1 MSLRAKQVRNL
12 VGWLIGLIGA
22 VVIAVWVLP
31 RVASYSEMAATIKA
45 LSAWELLGLFG
56 LGFLTIAAAGWATKL
71 TLPGLT
77 WGKGTMSTLCANF
90 LTALV
95 PTGVDLAVR
104 FAMYKSW
111 GFGARQSASAVAL
124 AGLSRYVT
132 LLSLPLLGTAA
143 ILISGR
149 GDEQTPIR
157 LVVGSVV
164 FILLVSI
171 PWLLLR
177 HKNLARRIAVR
188 LQRCVHLLARI
199 VRRPAPPRVAEWL
212 LKTHEQIAAQARD
225 RWPSVTLSQL
235 VATLMNAV
243 VLLAAIRFVG
253 LGPDLLSWTEVL
265 YAFALGTIAAII
277 PLTPGNIGVTELILL
292 GVLGLSTVNMESQI
306 LAAALLYRIFT
317 WMLPIPLG
325 IASYLIWRYSS
336 RSRAAK

>member
-1 MSLRAKQVRNL
+1 MSLEARQIRNL
-12 VGWLIGLIGA
+12 AGWLIGLIGA

-31 RVASYSEMAATIKA
+31 RVASYSEMAATIRA
-45 LSAWELLGLFG
+45 LSAWELAGLFG

-77 WGKGTMSTLCANF
+77 WAKGTLSTLCANF

-143 ILISGR
+143 ILFSGR

-157 LVVGSVV
+157 LLVGTVV
-164 FILLVSI
+164 FILLISI

-177 HKNLARRIAVR
+177 HKSLARRIAMR
-188 LQRCVHLLARI
+188 LQRFVHLLARI
-199 VRRPAPPRVAEWL
+199 VHRPAPPRVAEWL
-212 LKTHEQIAAQARD
+212 LKTHEQIATQARD

-253 LGPDLLSWTEVL
+253 LGPELLSWTEVL

-277 PLTPGNIGVTELILL
+277 PLTPGNIGITELILL
-292 GVLGLSTVNMESQI
+292 GVLGLGTPNMESQI

-325 IASYLIWRYSS
+325 IASYLFWRYTS
-336 RSRAAK
+336 RTRVTN

>member
-1 MSLRAKQVRNL
+1 MSLEARQVRNIA
-12 VGWLIGLIGA
+12 GWLIGLFGA
-22 VVIAVWVLP
+22 IVIAVWVLP

-45 LSAWELLGLFG
+45 LSAWELVGLLGLG
-56 LGFLTIAAAGWATKL
+56 LLTIAAAGWATKL

-77 WGKGTMSTLCANF
+77 WRQGTQSTLCANF

-164 FILLVSI
+164 FILLISI

-177 HKNLARRIAVR
+177 HKNLARRIAMRV
-188 LQRCVHLLARI
+188 QRFVHLIARI
-199 VRRPAPPRVAEWL
+199 VHRPAPPRVAEWL
-212 LKTHEQIAAQARD
+212 LKTHEQIATQARD

-265 YAFALGTIAAII
+265 YAFALGTIAAVI
-277 PLTPGNIGVTELILL
+277 PLTPGNIGITELILL
-292 GVLGLSTVNMESQI
+292 GVLGLGTANMESQI

-325 IASYLIWRYSS
+325 IASYLFWRYTS
-336 RSRAAK
+336 RTRAAA